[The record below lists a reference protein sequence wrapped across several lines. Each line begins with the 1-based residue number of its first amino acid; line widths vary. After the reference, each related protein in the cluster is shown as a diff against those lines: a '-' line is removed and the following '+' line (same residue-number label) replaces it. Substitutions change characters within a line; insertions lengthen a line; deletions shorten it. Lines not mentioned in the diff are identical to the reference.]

1 MAAPFNW
8 HWTQWIME
16 WWCGPPLSGGGP
28 PLHVKTISLV
38 LRVRKCHP
46 CAPSPTISLDRASF
60 LHPLLP
66 SFVPNLVPRVLL
78 SLLLSRKEWISRSV
92 SPFSKKNRNTG
103 PVKRKDLFDRV
114 YSPIFFTNDRRGMID
129 GFTVDTFFSLE
140 GEGQIR
146 IVANLRKL
154 VTNVTFRPNLHCRAN
169 YVNW

>member
-1 MAAPFNW
+1 MAHPYPVAGLHFTSKPFRLFYAYESA
-8 HWTQWIME
+8 TRV
-16 WWCGPPLSGGGP
+16 PPLRP
-28 PLHVKTISLV
+28 Y
-38 LRVRKCHP
+38 
-46 CAPSPTISLDRASF
+46 PSSLDRASF